1 MDAVCAFPKDG
12 NPSEKMM
19 KDVVKNFCIRFC
31 MSSSYRIRVRGGQK
45 HAESDRKVV
54 HGDRING
61 GRWCRKNDGGP
72 AAVTGLKL
80 ALL

>member
-1 MDAVCAFPKDG
+1 
-12 NPSEKMM
+12 MM
-19 KDVVKNFCIRFC
+19 NDVVKNFCIRSC

-45 HAESDRKVV
+45 HAESGRKVV
-54 HGDRING
+54 HGDRVNG

-72 AAVTGLKL
+72 ATVTGLKL